1 MTTTGLN
8 IGKGRTAI
16 RWIAA
21 AALASVC
28 AVALSACEENGP
40 ATSSEPAAAAPSQ
53 APADLMGAPQGQ
65 ASAAP
70 GAIQETPLLPGGD
83 TTRTPQYVPP
93 AALAPP
99 PGAYAPGPAPTMA
112 PPPAYPAPAPP
123 APPAYASHAPTEV
136 IAMQPIPNPP
146 EGAAEGHWHAATHHR
161 HHGWWGPVYAAP
173 AAGYAAGHAA
183 RHHYTVGAN
192 PPAAPAHHAAAPAHA
207 QTHATAQAGGAQL
220 TKPEAPGHKA
230 HGHKGLDQGTVAAA
244 SGGSTAPT
252 TNETANATGNVTS
265 TGDARYDALQTALTA
280 DAAHAA
286 ILNAPRQ
293 IQPGQ
298 TADVTLTVS
307 SDFAQT
313 LRTEAASQNLS
324 DQATS
329 ANLEATLAGDGYT
342 IVPNETQ
349 ALPLT
354 LGAPTVF
361 HWKVTP
367 QGAAQGP
374 LHADLRANL
383 LAANHVLS
391 LGTIKTHSGMA
402 GRVIGVGLLVL
413 IALVLLGWVTRSRRP
428 SPSSGAKPRPNH
440 QTGGPAA

>member
-8 IGKGRTAI
+8 IGKGRTAL
-16 RWIAA
+16 RWVAA

-40 ATSSEPAAAAPSQ
+40 AASSEPKAAAPNQ
-53 APADLMGAPQGQ
+53 GPADLMGAPQGQ

-70 GAIQETPLLPGGD
+70 GAIQETPLAGGD

-93 AALAPP
+93 SAYPP
-99 PGAYAPGPAPTMA
+99 AGAYAPA
-112 PPPAYPAPAPP
+112 PPPPAAYPPVAYPPPAPP
-123 APPAYASHAPTEV
+123 APPAYASHAPTEI
-136 IAMQPIPNPP
+136 IAMQPIPNPAP
-146 EGAAEGHWHAATHHR
+146 GETAHGHWQAASHHR
-161 HHGWWGPVYAAP
+161 HGWWGPVYAAP
-173 AAGYAAGHAA
+173 AAGAAA
-183 RHHYTVGAN
+183 RHHYTVAASQ
-192 PPAAPAHHAAAPAHA
+192 PAAPAHHAATTTHA
-207 QTHATAQAGGAQL
+207 QPHAVAQAGPQL
-220 TKPEAPGHKA
+220 PKPKAP
-230 HGHKGLDQGTVAAA
+230 GHKGLDQGTVAAA
-244 SGGSTAPT
+244 SGGSTTPT
-252 TNETANATGNVTS
+252 HNEVANTTGNATS
-265 TGDARYDALQTALTA
+265 TGDARYDALQTALA
-280 DAAHAA
+280 SDIAHGA
-286 ILNAPRQ
+286 ILSAPRQ

-298 TADVTLTVS
+298 TADVSLTVPG
-307 SDFAQT
+307 DFAQT

-329 ANLEATLAGDGYT
+329 ANLEATLSGDGYA

-354 LGAPTVF
+354 LGSPTVF

-367 QGAAQGP
+367 QGATQGP

-383 LAANHVLS
+383 LAANHVLN
-391 LGTIKTHSGMA
+391 LGSIKTHSGLA

-428 SPSSGAKPRPNH
+428 TPSSGAKPRPNH
-440 QTGGPAA
+440 QSGPTA

>member
-1 MTTTGLN
+1 MTTRGLN
-8 IGKGRTAI
+8 IGGGKAAI

-21 AALASVC
+21 AALASAC

-40 ATSSEPAAAAPSQ
+40 AASSEPAAAAPKE
-53 APADLMGAPQGQ
+53 APSDLMGAPQGQ
-65 ASAAP
+65 AATGP

-83 TTRTPQYVPP
+83 TTRTPQYAPPTAYPP
-93 AALAPP
+93 AGP
-99 PGAYAPGPAPTMA
+99 AYAPAP

-123 APPAYASHAPTEV
+123 APPAYASHAPTEI

-146 EGAAEGHWHAATHHR
+146 EGETAHGHWHAAAHHR
-161 HHGWWGPVYAAP
+161 HGWWGPVYAAP
-173 AAGYAAGHAA
+173 AAGHAA
-183 RHHYTVGAN
+183 RHHYTVAAN
-192 PPAAPAHHAAAPAHA
+192 QPAAPAHHATAPAH
-207 QTHATAQAGGAQL
+207 HAQAQATPQL
-220 TKPEAPGHKA
+220 LKPKAPGAKTA
-230 HGHKGLDQGTVAAA
+230 GHKGVDQGTVAAA
-244 SGGSTAPT
+244 SGGSTAAA
-252 TNETANATGNVTS
+252 TNETANTTGAATS
-265 TGDARYDALQTALTA
+265 TGDARYDALQTALTS
-280 DAAHAA
+280 DIAHGA

-298 TADVTLTVS
+298 SADVTLTIPG
-307 SDFAQT
+307 DFAQT

-329 ANLEATLAGDGYT
+329 ANLEATLSGDGYT

-367 QGAAQGP
+367 QGATQGA

-383 LAANHVLS
+383 LAANHVLN
-391 LGTIKTHSGMA
+391 LGTIKAHSGLF
-402 GRVIGVGLLVL
+402 GRVIGVGLLVV

-428 SPSSGAKPRPNH
+428 TPSSGAKPRPNH
-440 QTGGPAA
+440 QSGPST